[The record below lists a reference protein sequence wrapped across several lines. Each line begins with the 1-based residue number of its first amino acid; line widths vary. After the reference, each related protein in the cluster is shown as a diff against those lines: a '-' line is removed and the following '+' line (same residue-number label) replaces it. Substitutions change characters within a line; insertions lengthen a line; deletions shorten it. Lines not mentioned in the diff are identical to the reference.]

1 MISSWLASSDQ
12 ALKQPYLMSHE
23 IHRVSSFKKVA
34 PYTLHVEFADGT
46 IQVIDFLPV
55 LKGELFG
62 PLQNPTIFDQVRL
75 DPEVHTLVWPNGA
88 DFDPAILHNW
98 PESGPALKTMADKW
112 ERAKSAFDS
121 DRNPPP

>member
-1 MISSWLASSDQ
+1 
-12 ALKQPYLMSHE
+12 MSHE

-34 PYTLHVEFADGT
+34 PFTLHVEFADGT

-75 DPEVHTLVWPNGA
+75 DPEVHALVWPNGA
-88 DFDPAILHNW
+88 DFDPAILHDW
-98 PESGPALKTMADKW
+98 QKLGPELAALAEKW
-112 ERAKSAFDS
+112 DS
-121 DRNPPP
+121 EHSVQQSRHNSLL